1 MMLYNRTPL
10 KPAAVQPR
18 KIVLY
23 LELGDFPG
31 RSIPKPLLGLEELHL
46 ASARSGAGSCNS
58 PASKRAILTGPT
70 GTSFHQANSS
80 GGKARWP
87 AIGANR
93 APVCQPYDVGRA
105 FDVAFLTS
113 REPPSC
119 LALHRVV
126 SGPEFACGPL

>member
-93 APVCQPYDVGRA
+93 APVCQPLMSDGLSMWHFSHRE
-105 FDVAFLTS
+105 S
-113 REPPSC
+113 RHPAWRC
-119 LALHRVV
+119 IGL
-126 SGPEFACGPL
+126 